1 MAKLVTKCT
10 FGVDVSK
17 DSLVVF
23 DWQTEQAINV
33 TNERQAIGQWLD
45 SLPSPA
51 QIAVEPTSHYHLA
64 LVDEALLRAL
74 SVYLIDQ
81 RQLVHYREAVNVRNK
96 TDLDDAQLLARYLVR
111 EHDQLRPFR
120 PHSRKAQRLWALI
133 LRRGTVVQCRQRVHQ
148 SFAQVQIS
156 VKAVITQLNALLV
169 RLRHQILSLINELG
183 WVDEYRLCLSIPGI
197 GPDNAAALT
206 AAYHR
211 GAFASSDAFIAY
223 LGLDIRARESGKYK
237 GKRKLTK
244 RGEAEIRRLLY
255 CAARPSTCYP
265 PFAEYLHKKR
275 NEGYPK
281 IATNMMLGRKLA
293 RIAYTLMTKQQPF
306 VKKEIATG

>member
-1 MAKLVTKCT
+1 MAKLVTKST
-10 FGVDVSK
+10 FGIDVSK
-17 DSLVVF
+17 DSLVAF
-23 DWQTEQAINV
+23 GWQCQQDV
-33 TNERQAIGQWLD
+33 TVDNERQAIGQWLD
-45 SLPSPA
+45 SLPSSV
-51 QIAVEPTSHYHLA
+51 QIAVEPTSHYHLP
-64 LVDEALLRAL
+64 LVDEALKRGIC
-74 SVYLIDQ
+74 VYLIDQ

-148 SFAQVQIS
+148 SFAPMQIS
-156 VKAVITQLNALLV
+156 VKAVITQLNALLS
-169 RLRHQILSLINELG
+169 RLQHQILNLIKELG
-183 WVDEYRLCLSIPGI
+183 WAAEYRLCLTVPGI

-206 AAYHR
+206 AANHR

-223 LGLDIRARESGKYK
+223 LGLDIRVRESGKYK

-265 PFAEYLHKKR
+265 PFAEYLQKKR
-275 NEGYPK
+275 NEGYSK

-306 VKKEIATG
+306 ARNEMATG